1 MATVINKVDAAT
13 APFVGQGD
21 LIIFSSTFA
30 NSKTYE
36 NAKLSDFQSPLS
48 LGQIVQDSTSWEGED
63 VSTDQILDEQ
73 GNLITARVTAGTL
86 GFSFDIASTSRD
98 MVRTF
103 LNGVN
108 VGNSSTGAASMDATG
123 AIFFDGDTADTAVYA
138 AGFGVSLPVITRPI
152 AVLNDELNRAWI
164 YPKAKITANLT
175 LSDGLYRIHAV
186 VLAENVAV
194 MNAGGTYQLT
204 TGMIVDK
211 S

>member
-1 MATVINKVDAAT
+1 MAIAKFEAAGKLF
-13 APFVGQGD
+13 AGQGD
-21 LIIFSSTFA
+21 LVIFDAISDYSG
-30 NSKTYE
+30 KTLADLI
-36 NAKLSDFQSPLS
+36 NPKS
-48 LGQIVQDSTSWEGED
+48 LGQIVQDSTTWEGED
-63 VSTDQILDEQ
+63 VNTDQILDEQ

-86 GFSFDIASTSRD
+86 GFSFDIASTSRE
-98 MVRTF
+98 MVKTF

-108 VGNSSTGAASMDATG
+108 VGNASTGAATMGADG
-123 AIFFDGDTADTAVYA
+123 AIFFDGDTADVNVFA
-138 AGFGVSLPVITRPI
+138 AGFGVALPVITRPI

-194 MNAGGTYQLT
+194 QGAGGAYTLT